1 MKLFS
6 KKWTAIFMSAVILM
20 LLFLSRSNIVFAESA
35 ENQNFVTMNSGYVKL
50 DQRLGV
56 EPGAVLAEL
65 RAHEYDDYYLGTPYN
80 GWPLT
85 PENCLRPNGQYPGN
99 GGMNCTGFVAS
110 VLRKCG
116 ADLSEIASFGYS
128 GGEANAYNWF
138 KWMQK
143 NSVESYHFQTIS
155 ELLAS
160 GYAQK
165 GDVIFF
171 DPVSWD
177 IEGADCHIGFFWGDS
192 PTDNRFWHSSIGAG
206 RINAI
211 TELMGKCE
219 STVYLFK
226 NTHNGNLEVRKKG
239 LESDAE
245 ITSGNRLYTLKG
257 AEYTVFRHG
266 TTEAVTV
273 IVTDEN
279 GYGKAN
285 NLPAGT
291 YDIKETKAPDG
302 YVLNTETDVVTVKS
316 GETVVYECSDAAE
329 KWKTELL
336 LEKLDAETGLP
347 KAQGNATFAGAEF
360 FVQFYDV
367 LSETDPKEQGAEPL
381 RQWHFQTDEEGKI
394 QWRSEYLTEG
404 DALYLE
410 GEEVTLPLGTITIQ
424 EEKAPE
430 GYLLNPDVF
439 VICANQKEDTE
450 VTAGQILAKAT
461 VEEQIIRGN
470 LELVK
475 VAGDGQKR
483 LSQVPFCITS
493 KTTGESHILMT
504 DINGEGKTVESDI
517 WFGEGEAE
525 TGKGKLPY
533 DTYVIE
539 ELECEANQ
547 DYILIP
553 PFEVVVER
561 NNQVI
566 HLGTLTNE
574 KTPEEPEEPEEPEIP
589 EEPEKP
595 EIPEKPE
602 TPEEQEKPT
611 PVPNVFRTVK
621 TGDSNG
627 LIVLIIS
634 LILSCVTVLKCV
646 RMTRRK

>member
-1 MKLFS
+1 MRMKLFS
-6 KKWTAIFMSAVILM
+6 KKWTAVIISVVILV
-20 LLFLSRSNIVFAESA
+20 LLFLSRSNIVLAESA
-35 ENQNFVTMNSGYVKL
+35 ENQTFVTMDSGYVKL

-56 EPGAVLAEL
+56 QPGAVLAEL
-65 RAHEYDDYYLGTPYN
+65 QSHEHDDYYLGTPYN

-128 GGEANAYNWF
+128 GAEANAYNWF

-226 NTHNGNLEVRKKG
+226 NNHTGNLEVHKKG

-245 ITSGNRLYTLKG
+245 IISGNHLYTLKG

-266 TTEAVTV
+266 TTEVAAV
-273 IVTDEN
+273 IVTDET
-279 GYGKAN
+279 GYGKAD
-285 NLPAGT
+285 NLPTGT
-291 YDIKETKAPDG
+291 YDIRETKAPDG
-302 YVLNTETDVVTVKS
+302 YVLNTETDVVTVES
-316 GETVVYECSDAAE
+316 GGTVVYECTDVAE

-347 KAQGNATFAGAEF
+347 KAQGKASLAGAEF
-360 FVQFYDV
+360 VVRFYDV
-367 LSETDPKEQGAEPL
+367 LSDTNPEEQGAEPL
-381 RQWHFQTDEEGKI
+381 RQWYFQTDKDGKI
-394 QWRSEYLTEG
+394 RWQSEYLTEG
-404 DALYLE
+404 DPLYLN
-410 GEEVTLPLGTITIQ
+410 GEDVVLPLGTITIQ
-424 EEKAPE
+424 EEKAPG
-430 GYLLNPDVF
+430 GYLLNSDVF
-439 VICANQKEDTE
+439 VICTGYQTDEAPT
-450 VTAGQILAKAT
+450 VGQILDKTT
-461 VEEQIIRGN
+461 VAEQVVRGN

-475 VAGDGQKR
+475 VAGDSQKR
-483 LSQVPFCITS
+483 LGHVPFRITS
-493 KTTGESHILMT
+493 QTTGESHILMT
-504 DINGEGKTVESDI
+504 DVNGEGKTAESDI
-517 WFGEGEAE
+517 WFGDGEAE
-525 TGKGKLPY
+525 KGKGRLPY
-533 DTYVIE
+533 DTYIIE
-539 ELECEANQ
+539 ELECEVNQ
-547 DYILIP
+547 DYTLIP

-595 EIPEKPE
+595 EEPK
-602 TPEEQEKPT
+602 TPEEPEKPT